1 MLSLCVSDC
10 SFAKVHFSQFT
21 SLQVLELTETVFQK
35 HYPQP
40 PYTNSDFFDKIKE
53 NVRSRVL
60 NIKEVAEKV
69 GVSITTVSRVL
80 NNPEM
85 VSEKTKNKVL
95 TVMDQLNYTPNWF
108 ARHLQKSRTN
118 VIGMLIPDTLE
129 QSYMEITKGVEKIAR
144 QKNCSIILCS
154 TEFDPD
160 MEADYITT
168 LTERSI
174 DGLILT
180 SPSIDRKQFD
190 RLKSRDVPF
199 VFIGKTGFMEEA
211 NTVCTNNDT
220 AAEEAVEYLIQSG
233 RKNIAIVLSNHPKS
247 DNHDKLTGCKRALQ
261 RHGLPL
267 PDSNILH
274 ADNTPEN
281 GYIAFSKLLDMPV
294 RPDAVFIA
302 TDTMAFGA
310 IEKLN
315 QASLTPDEVA
325 VIGFDDLKVG
335 AVIEPKL
342 TTVTK
347 PSYRTGMSA
356 DRPIIDRKSTR
367 LKSSHLD
374 KSGMPSSV

>member
-1 MLSLCVSDC
+1 M
-10 SFAKVHFSQFT
+10 
-21 SLQVLELTETVFQK
+21 
-35 HYPQP
+35 
-40 PYTNSDFFDKIKE
+40 
-53 NVRSRVL
+53 
-60 NIKEVAEKV
+60 NIKEVAEKA

-233 RKNIAIVLSNHPKS
+233 RKNIAIVLSDHPQS
-247 DNHDKLTGCKRALQ
+247 DNHDKLQDADALC
-261 RHGLPL
+261 RNMDCRCLIPT
-267 PDSNILH
+267 SCMRTILRK
-274 ADNTPEN
+274 T
-281 GYIAFSKLLDMPV
+281 
-294 RPDAVFIA
+294 A
-302 TDTMAFGA
+302 T
-310 IEKLN
+310 
-315 QASLTPDEVA
+315 SH
-325 VIGFDDLKVG
+325 
-335 AVIEPKL
+335 
-342 TTVTK
+342 
-347 PSYRTGMSA
+347 SA
-356 DRPIIDRKSTR
+356 DCLIYRSVQM
-367 LKSSHLD
+367 LYSSQRILWL
-374 KSGMPSSV
+374 SGRSRN